1 MRVMYEGIGSP
12 CDECM
17 YECGSSGCDVASSCA
32 ELVVVDGSI
41 KFHESVFYYHVSQE
55 IVMNDLNLA
64 FAFWCLMLVV
74 FVVLWLKYEP
84 HARLREF
91 LFWLGRCFKRKS

>member
-1 MRVMYEGIGSP
+1 MEVDMRVMYEGIGSP

-41 KFHESVFYYHVSQE
+41 KFHESVFYYHVS
-55 IVMNDLNLA
+55 
-64 FAFWCLMLVV
+64 
-74 FVVLWLKYEP
+74 
-84 HARLREF
+84 
-91 LFWLGRCFKRKS
+91 